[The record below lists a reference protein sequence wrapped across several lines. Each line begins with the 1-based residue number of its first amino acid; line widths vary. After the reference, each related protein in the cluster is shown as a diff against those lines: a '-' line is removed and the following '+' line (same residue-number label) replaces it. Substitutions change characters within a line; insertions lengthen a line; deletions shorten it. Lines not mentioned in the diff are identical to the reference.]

1 MYLLLWVAVSL
12 VGADRLAHARNR
24 TPLPSS
30 CSSSPRFATEPR
42 TQLLH
47 AADRHTAASAAV
59 VVTTARDGCHALARP
74 MNHAAARLTL
84 PGGCVMTSFLLHIE
98 SPDRHYQTLT
108 KPSTCTVRSRRHG
121 HSKASARAIRAGL
134 DITAQGGWRCT
145 CLHMSD
151 SVPALSPI
159 RSYCLDASLAYR
171 VLPLDRT
178 SAASGYSTSRATSS
192 RARWNSYATAKHS
205 TPVPAAAFFY
215 FTQGAWR
222 FHPRCG
228 ASLLPLSQLTVAELL
243 QPQFCYRLYAA
254 LSEPCTSPR
263 APSCFLCHS
272 PLSRSYYNR
281 SFATGYT
288 PRSVGPAH
296 HLYKFLS
303 SSPRVCAPL
312 LRHPR
317 VP

>member
-1 MYLLLWVAVSL
+1 
-12 VGADRLAHARNR
+12 
-24 TPLPSS
+24 
-30 CSSSPRFATEPR
+30 
-42 TQLLH
+42 
-47 AADRHTAASAAV
+47 
-59 VVTTARDGCHALARP
+59 
-74 MNHAAARLTL
+74 
-84 PGGCVMTSFLLHIE
+84 MTSFLLHIE

-171 VLPLDRT
+171 VLPLLLDRT
-178 SAASGYSTSRATSS
+178 SAASGYSASRATSS

-228 ASLLPLSQLTVAELL
+228 ASLLPLSQPTVAELL

-254 LSEPCTSPR
+254 LSGPCTSPLQVPLVVPTR
-263 APSCFLCHS
+263 LCTPTTPPSGAVKLG
-272 PLSRSYYNR
+272 RSW
-281 SFATGYT
+281 
-288 PRSVGPAH
+288 
-296 HLYKFLS
+296 
-303 SSPRVCAPL
+303 
-312 LRHPR
+312 
-317 VP
+317 